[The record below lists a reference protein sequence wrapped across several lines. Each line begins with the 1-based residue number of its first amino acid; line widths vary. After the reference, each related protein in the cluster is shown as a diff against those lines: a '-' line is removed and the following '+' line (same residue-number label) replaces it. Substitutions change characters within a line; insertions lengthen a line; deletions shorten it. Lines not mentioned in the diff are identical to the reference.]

1 MNFKVSLTTILAA
14 CALIA
19 SAQSVTYPYNPDG
32 NADQFISI
40 TDLQDL
46 LMAYGQSWTP
56 QELAVDSIPLS
67 VYLQTLQ
74 AFMEA
79 NALPPGTQAG
89 QFLKWDGEAW
99 VLVVP
104 KVGCTDPEA
113 CTYDAEA
120 TTLLESMC
128 LYTDACGECDGPG
141 AIQECGCTAIP
152 EGDCDCPATSLT
164 H

>member
-1 MNFKVSLTTILAA
+1 MSFKVSLTTILAA

-32 NADQFISI
+32 NADQYISI
-40 TDLQDL
+40 IDLQDL

-74 AFMEA
+74 AFIEA

-89 QFLKWDGEAW
+89 QFLTWD
-99 VLVVP
+99 
-104 KVGCTDPEA
+104 
-113 CTYDAEA
+113 
-120 TTLLESMC
+120 
-128 LYTDACGECDGPG
+128 
-141 AIQECGCTAIP
+141 
-152 EGDCDCPATSLT
+152 
-164 H
+164 